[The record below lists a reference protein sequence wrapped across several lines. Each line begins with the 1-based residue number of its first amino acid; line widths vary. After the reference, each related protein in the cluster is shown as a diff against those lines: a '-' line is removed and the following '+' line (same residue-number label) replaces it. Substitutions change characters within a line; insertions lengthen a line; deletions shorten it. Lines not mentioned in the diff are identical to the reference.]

1 MDSSKKE
8 KSLRRLYYIFAFAAL
23 AISAKAQTK
32 LSFQTEVG
40 HTNVSEGMF
49 LKTAIGASYEIKGVE
64 IETALESDVISEEQK
79 LISGWNLSL
88 MKEFELA
95 EREFS
100 LKPYFIYSPF
110 SDLLTETNWGV
121 LMGTTFNKLSVSL
134 GAGFRRMTY
143 SEEIA
148 PEENRRLYENFIL
161 LYNLKYSFL
170 NEDSKWKLQAAV
182 TNTDHFLI
190 HQATNPVLSISGAYQ
205 LNNSLALFSEFR
217 YKTAGMMNMHVNY
230 FGTLL
235 RAGIVWEL

>member
-1 MDSSKKE
+1 MRK
-8 KSLRRLYYIFAFAAL
+8 LFYIFVFTVFAV
-23 AISAKAQTK
+23 SSNAQTK

-49 LKTAIGASYEIKGVE
+49 LKTALGASYEIKGFE

-79 LISGWNLSL
+79 LISGWNLSVL
-88 MKEFELA
+88 KEFEIA

-100 LKPYFIYSPF
+100 VKPYFIYSPF
-110 SDLLTETNWGV
+110 SGLLSETNWG
-121 LMGTTFNKLSVSL
+121 LLLGTAFNKFSVSL
-134 GAGFRRMTY
+134 GTGFRTMTY
-143 SEEIA
+143 SDEVT
-148 PEENRRLYENFIL
+148 PDENRRLHENFIL

-170 NEDSKWKLQAAV
+170 DKDSKWKLQAAV

-205 LNNSLALFSEFR
+205 LNESLALFSEFR

-235 RAGIVWEL
+235 RAGIAWEL